1 MVSTLRLGPSRK
13 VLVSMTVFN
22 DSHNQYAL
30 DAIPQ
35 AVAAAW
41 SSPLLAQPKRKDHIR
56 RGLHNRRAE
65 LHGERKSNK
74 MHMLVGSCL
83 AVAYLSANVY
93 AIVKVRVFEL
103 ARSRKH
109 LLLYGIPFILWGS
122 LILLGCKLME
132 IMRRFDDWF
141 ADSAPKT

>member
-1 MVSTLRLGPSRK
+1 LFVATARSTQEETSFSARPLRSAA
-13 VLVSMTVFN
+13 N
-22 DSHNQYAL
+22 SHG
-30 DAIPQ
+30 
-35 AVAAAW
+35 
-41 SSPLLAQPKRKDHIR
+41 KRR
-56 RGLHNRRAE
+56 
-65 LHGERKSNK
+65 SNK
-74 MHMLVGSCL
+74 MHNLVVSCL

-132 IMRRFDDWF
+132 IMRRFDEW
-141 ADSAPKT
+141 AA